1 MGSNR
6 PCDKDGV
13 LPLLTQEETKSG
25 SARQDAFTQLQKVL
39 ATGTLPYLPLL
50 SGNQVAVVGKN
61 ISGVQ
66 ETLDP
71 TYQFRMWLFSKS

>member
-1 MGSNR
+1 M
-6 PCDKDGV
+6 
-13 LPLLTQEETKSG
+13 
-25 SARQDAFTQLQKVL
+25 
-39 ATGTLPYLPLL
+39 LPYLPLL
-50 SGNQVAVVGKN
+50 SGNQVAVTRPN